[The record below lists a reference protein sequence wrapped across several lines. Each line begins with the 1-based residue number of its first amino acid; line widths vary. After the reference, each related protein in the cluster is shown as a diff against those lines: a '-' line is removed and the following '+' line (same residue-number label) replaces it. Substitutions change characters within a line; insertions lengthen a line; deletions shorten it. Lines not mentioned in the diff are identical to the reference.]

1 MYCRVVRRAG
11 KCNWRP
17 RRAAKQFQTHS
28 HYHQTIFFQFIIIII
43 CIICIICIII
53 IVIIIIIIIFC
64 IIIITMIIIMTA
76 STILILSGWEETH
89 LENKAKLSI
98 YQRPMAVKYL
108 KVKVMMMVVVMMTR
122 RRKFVLYGMY
132 IASPYMIT
140 EGQWRAVIRQ
150 IPDFLSK

>member
-1 MYCRVVRRAG
+1 MCGAITVQLYCCVVRRAG

-17 RRAAKQFQTHS
+17 GREAKQFQTHS

-53 IVIIIIIIIFC
+53 IVIIIIIIIIFC

-108 KVKVMMMVVVMMTR
+108 KVKVMMMMMMMMMVMM
-122 RRKFVLYGMY
+122 MMMMMM
-132 IASPYMIT
+132 MIM
-140 EGQWRAVIRQ
+140 IREML
-150 IPDFLSK
+150 I